1 MMNPLL
7 NYRFKLKTH
16 PTNVLHYG
24 IPSVNVHILI
34 RFAQLN
40 KMAAT
45 AKYILNKILQ
55 TTYHLE
61 LPIPL

>member
-1 MMNPLL
+1 M
-7 NYRFKLKTH
+7 
-16 PTNVLHYG
+16 
-24 IPSVNVHILI
+24 PSVNVHILI